1 MNTIEVQPNLS
12 NFINS
17 FREIGY
23 TPEVAIA
30 DILDNS
36 ITAKSTEIQIFTG
49 EILNPYICIVDNGLG
64 MDENEL
70 IEAMRLA
77 SKNSKDNREQNDLGR
92 FGLGLKTASFSQC
105 KKLTVVSKKNNQIQA
120 KQWDIDLI
128 ISSNKW
134 LLKEID
140 NFELIPNIE
149 ILNSHET
156 GTMVLWENIDK
167 IEFKNF
173 STIVKELRDHLSLVF
188 HKYLEGFSNK
198 KKLEIYINNNK
209 VEPFNPF
216 NYKNLAT
223 QELAEEKLILAN
235 KEVII
240 QPYILPHHSKV
251 SDNEYNQYATAEGY
265 LKSQGFYLYRN
276 NRIIIYGTWWGLNKQ
291 SDAHKLVRIK
301 IDIPNDMD
309 DLWGIDI
316 KKSTAKPH
324 ESIKNDLKRIIKQ
337 VTEKGSRP
345 YAIRGKKIEDK
356 SVTRF
361 WEIELKNND
370 VSFRINNDHP
380 LLQLIYNEVDKNL
393 KNELEVYLKGLQ
405 AYLPLDAILS
415 RMQQNPHAVKQKD
428 LISDEEIEILSK
440 TLKEKGL
447 DDDFIER
454 LLKTEI
460 YKDNKKLLYE

>member
-120 KQWDIDLI
+120 KQWYIDLI

-251 SDNEYNQYATAEGY
+251 SDNA
-265 LKSQGFYLYRN
+265 
-276 NRIIIYGTWWGLNKQ
+276 
-291 SDAHKLVRIK
+291 
-301 IDIPNDMD
+301 
-309 DLWGIDI
+309 
-316 KKSTAKPH
+316 
-324 ESIKNDLKRIIKQ
+324 
-337 VTEKGSRP
+337 
-345 YAIRGKKIEDK
+345 
-356 SVTRF
+356 
-361 WEIELKNND
+361 
-370 VSFRINNDHP
+370 
-380 LLQLIYNEVDKNL
+380 YNERNFML
-393 KNELEVYLKGLQ
+393 NS
-405 AYLPLDAILS
+405 LPC
-415 RMQQNPHAVKQKD
+415 
-428 LISDEEIEILSK
+428 
-440 TLKEKGL
+440 
-447 DDDFIER
+447 F
-454 LLKTEI
+454 LLA
-460 YKDNKKLLYE
+460 